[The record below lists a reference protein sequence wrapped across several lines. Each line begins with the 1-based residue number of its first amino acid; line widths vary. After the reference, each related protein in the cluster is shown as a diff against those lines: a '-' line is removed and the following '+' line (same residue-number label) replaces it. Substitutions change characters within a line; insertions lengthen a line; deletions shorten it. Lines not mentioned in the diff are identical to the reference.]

1 MLLPLRDVDYFRVRR
16 PAVTLALAA
25 INVAVFVYVATLPP
39 GERQLFAYAA
49 GMVPYALTHG
59 LPGAWPAAASVVT
72 AMFVHGDVLHLV
84 GNLWFLWVFG
94 QRLENAMGS
103 ARFLLFYALA
113 GLIAAGAQ
121 LAADPS
127 SMIPMIGASGAIAG
141 VLGGYAR
148 QFPHARVRTLVFVIL
163 IFVWTLPAWWLLGAW
178 FLGQI
183 LSAAGGGP
191 GVAWFA
197 HLGGFAFGFLTV
209 RWFIPRRREPAP
221 RPLVYYLARE

>member
-1 MLLPLRDVDYFRVRR
+1 
-16 PAVTLALAA
+16 
-25 INVAVFVYVATLPP
+25 
-39 GERQLFAYAA
+39 
-49 GMVPYALTHG
+49 
-59 LPGAWPAAASVVT
+59 
-72 AMFVHGDVLHLV
+72 MFVHGDVLHLA

-103 ARFLLFYALA
+103 LRFLGFYLLSGLA
-113 GLIAAGAQ
+113 AAAAQ

-127 SMIPMIGASGAIAG
+127 SVIPMIGASGAIAG

-148 QFPHARVRTLVFVIL
+148 QFPRARVRTLVFLIL
-163 IFVWTLPAWWLLGAW
+163 IFVWTLPAWWLLGVW

-197 HLGGFAFGFLTV
+197 HVGGFAFGFLAV
-209 RWFIPRRREPAP
+209 RFFVPRRRAPAP
-221 RPLVYYLARE
+221 RPVVYYLAR